1 MPSLAD
7 FNHEPPR
14 NTTQTIPSAYALRL
28 HEAWYKRQ
36 AGVPPEYV
44 QKEIEAYHLFSHVF
58 QCIGMSAFRI
68 VKGEDSILTR
78 KRVANPVTL
87 RRPDRYTVTLFET
100 SYMDP
105 NTREWR
111 GVTPGMGFSD
121 VDGNV
126 YYTHEQSA
134 LATIDW
140 LASGPFLSPSSNYN
154 SLQNMAARF
163 EAGIVRADPHDA
175 ELALH
180 LERQKMYVETLDML
194 ASSTM
199 SGRPDLSH
207 MSLETDF
214 IVPRVHPPGW
224 YLN

>member
-14 NTTQTIPSAYALRL
+14 DTTQTMPSVYALQL

-36 AGVPPEYV
+36 AGVPSEYV
-44 QKEIEAYHLFSHVF
+44 QREIEAYHLFSHVF
-58 QCIGMSAFRI
+58 QCIGMSAFKV

-78 KRVANPVTL
+78 KRVSNSVTL
-87 RRPDRYTVTLFET
+87 RRPDRFTITLFET

-105 NTREWR
+105 KTREWR

-121 VDGNV
+121 VRGDV

-140 LASGPFLSPSSNYN
+140 LTRGPFLSPSPNYD

-163 EAGIVRADPHDA
+163 EAGIALADPLDV
-175 ELALH
+175 ELSLH
-180 LERQKMYVETLDML
+180 LERQKMYVETLEML

-199 SGRPDLSH
+199 SGRPEESS
-207 MSLETDF
+207 MSIETDF
-214 IVPRVHPPGW
+214 IIPRVHPPGW
-224 YLN
+224 HSN